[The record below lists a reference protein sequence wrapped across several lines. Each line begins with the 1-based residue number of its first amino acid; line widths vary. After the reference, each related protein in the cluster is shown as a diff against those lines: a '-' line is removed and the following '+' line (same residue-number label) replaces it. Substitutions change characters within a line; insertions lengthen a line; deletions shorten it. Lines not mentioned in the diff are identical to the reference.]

1 MYEFGILMFIF
12 ALLTLLTGLYMFTGH
27 KIGLL
32 TGRAAYR
39 NLNKEDWIKIG
50 KYTMFSSVIIFI
62 VALLAIL
69 FN

>member
-50 KYTMFSSVIIFI
+50 KYTMLSSVIIFI